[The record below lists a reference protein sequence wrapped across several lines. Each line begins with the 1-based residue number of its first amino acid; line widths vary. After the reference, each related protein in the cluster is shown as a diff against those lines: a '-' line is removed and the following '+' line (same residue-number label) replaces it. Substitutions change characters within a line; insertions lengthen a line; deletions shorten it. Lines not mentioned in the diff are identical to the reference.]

1 MIVSCLQTQTRMMSD
16 FSSYLQYYTFN
27 EDTITLFDLTERTQA
42 YTNES
47 NKTASKYSRMYL
59 IKGKEVAR

>member
-1 MIVSCLQTQTRMMSD
+1 MMSD